1 MIKFK
6 KVQRLAGGI
15 CACVL
20 LFHTMLQPVYAAEI
34 AGVDSPVYVVI
45 DSYSGEILYSRNK
58 DQSIYPASTVK
69 LVTAMVVL
77 DAADK
82 DKKITITN
90 QMLGTFPSD
99 VAKIGL
105 KAGGVYTVYELL
117 ELLLVSSAAD
127 AAEALAVGCF
137 GSTEE
142 CLKKM
147 NEKVAAMGLTKTHFD
162 NTVGLDIG
170 NNFKNTYTTAAEFAA
185 LSRMAMT
192 YPEIREIVRVLEY
205 TLPAR
210 TNNAAITRK
219 TTNLFLRDTYE
230 YPKDLYTVIGTKT
243 GITKA
248 AGRTLIA
255 TATDGTHE
263 VICLT
268 YLNPD
273 TEVMYTSAEKA
284 LTYTFTQNK
293 QNKIQLTTAV
303 PSQTNPGNTTNPGN
317 SAGPGGVSNSGNS
330 AGPGGVSNSGS
341 SAGPGGVSNSGSSVG
356 PGGVSNSGSSVGP
369 GGVSN
374 SGSSAGPGGVSNPG
388 SSAGPGGV
396 SNSGNSTKP
405 GSSNSGNSAG
415 SSGNSSA
422 GSSVKPGTST
432 NPGSSANSGK
442 VSASDIGWKKASN
455 GSWNYYLADG
465 KKKTGWLI
473 DDKYE
478 WYYFDT
484 SGTMQ
489 TGWVKWS
496 EKWYYMDKSS
506 GKMVVSTTTPDGYVV
521 GPDGAWI
528 E

>member
-341 SAGPGGVSNSGSSVG
+341 SAGPGGVSN
-356 PGGVSNSGSSVGP
+356 
-369 GGVSN
+369 
-374 SGSSAGPGGVSNPG
+374 PG

-415 SSGNSSA
+415 SSGTSSA

>member
-1 MIKFK
+1 MIRLK
-6 KVQRLAGGI
+6 KVQRFAGGI

-20 LFHTMLQPVYAAEI
+20 LFHTILQPVYAAEI

-45 DSYSGEILYSRNK
+45 DSYSGEILYSKNK

-77 DAADK
+77 DAVDK
-82 DKKITITN
+82 NKTITVTN

-105 KAGGVYTVYELL
+105 KVGGTYTVYELL

-127 AAEALAVGCF
+127 AAEVLAVGCF

-147 NEKVAAMGLTKTHFD
+147 NEKVASMGLTKTHFD

-185 LSRMAMT
+185 LSRVAMT

-219 TTNLFLRDTYE
+219 TTNLFLRGTYE

-243 GITKA
+243 GITQA

-273 TEVMYTSAEKA
+273 TEVMYTSAQKA

-293 QNKIQLTTAV
+293 LNKIHLTEAG
-303 PSQTNPGNTTNPGN
+303 PGAGQTNPGGSTDLGGVSNSGGSTGPGGVSNPGG
-317 SAGPGGVSNSGNS
+317 STGPGGVSNSGGS
-330 AGPGGVSNSGS
+330 TGPGGVSNSGGGT
-341 SAGPGGVSNSGSSVG
+341 GPGGVSNPGGSTG
-356 PGGVSNSGSSVGP
+356 PGGVSNPGGGTGP

-374 SGSSAGPGGVSNPG
+374 PGDGTGPGGVSNPG
-388 SSAGPGGV
+388 SSVG
-396 SNSGNSTKP
+396 SNSSTNS
-405 GSSNSGNSAG
+405 GSST
-415 SSGNSSA
+415 
-422 GSSVKPGTST
+422 KPGTST
-432 NPGSSANSGK
+432 SPENSADSGK
-442 VSASDIGWKKASN
+442 VSTSDIGWKKAAN

-473 DDKYE
+473 NDSYE

-489 TGWVKWS
+489 TGWVKWNN
-496 EKWYYMDKSS
+496 KWYYMDKSS
-506 GKMVVSTTTPDGYVV
+506 GKMLVSTTTPDGYIV
-521 GPDGAWI
+521 GPDGVWI